1 MFGWL
6 KKRLV
11 EWAERYQKR
20 EIERLH
26 AEALRLKAEVLKMNG
41 GQPIQLTPE
50 ERRLLNEASQGIDP
64 QVLKRISV
72 LSDAE

>member
-26 AEALRLKAEVLKMNG
+26 AEAL
-41 GQPIQLTPE
+41 
-50 ERRLLNEASQGIDP
+50 
-64 QVLKRISV
+64 
-72 LSDAE
+72 